1 MLKVCRNYAHSS
13 LLHRGINCRLMQKHR
28 SESTMTDEKFV
39 VKVEDMRR
47 FVVDCM
53 AAVGAKEENGKKV
66 ADLLIAADQRGHYS
80 HGLNRLRIY
89 MEDCRSG
96 NCDPNAQPTILRQ
109 KGATAWIDGNNGL
122 GAVVGDYCTRIA
134 IELAQQNGVG
144 WVVAKG
150 SNHFGIAGY
159 WPILMK
165 ERGYLGIAM
174 TNTSPL
180 VFPTRASQLA
190 VGTNPIAIVA
200 PANENDDFALDM
212 ATSAVA
218 LGKIELAER
227 KGEKINEQW
236 GADSKGRNTDDP
248 TEITQQGG
256 GLLPLGGSEE
266 TGGYKGF
273 GLGMSIEVLS
283 SILAGATYGKNVRTW
298 RETSKVADLG
308 QTFICID
315 PLCFAPNFNS
325 RLQSYLDETRR
336 LIPIDRTKKVLI
348 PGDPEREHLA
358 ESGIGIVY
366 GQAQLDHLLDIAK
379 QNNVNAFNYR
389 NNNAK

>member
-1 MLKVCRNYAHSS
+1 
-13 LLHRGINCRLMQKHR
+13 
-28 SESTMTDEKFV
+28 MTDEKFV

-174 TNTSPL
+174 TNTSPSFSARCGNQSDCYCCTSERKRRL
-180 VFPTRASQLA
+180 CSRYGNVCYRGHYSKR
-190 VGTNPIAIVA
+190 V
-200 PANENDDFALDM
+200 DFS
-212 ATSAVA
+212 SAVA

-256 GLLPLGGSEE
+256 
-266 TGGYKGF
+266 YKGF

-283 SILAGATYGKNVRTW
+283 SILAGATYGK
-298 RETSKVADLG
+298 KY
-308 QTFICID
+308 

>member
-1 MLKVCRNYAHSS
+1 MLKVCRNYAYPS
-13 LLHRGINCRLMQKHR
+13 LLCRGVNGRFIQKCQN
-28 SESTMTDEKFV
+28 ESTMTDEKFV

-47 FVVDCM
+47 FVIDCM

-180 VFPTRASQLA
+180 VFPTSRFLQ
-190 VGTNPIAIVA
+190 VGLIVHFKELLNSLWEPI
-200 PANENDDFALDM
+200 
-212 ATSAVA
+212 
-218 LGKIELAER
+218 
-227 KGEKINEQW
+227 
-236 GADSKGRNTDDP
+236 
-248 TEITQQGG
+248 
-256 GLLPLGGSEE
+256 
-266 TGGYKGF
+266 
-273 GLGMSIEVLS
+273 
-283 SILAGATYGKNVRTW
+283 
-298 RETSKVADLG
+298 
-308 QTFICID
+308 
-315 PLCFAPNFNS
+315 
-325 RLQSYLDETRR
+325 RLQLLHQQTRMTIS
-336 LIPIDRTKKVLI
+336 LSIW
-348 PGDPEREHLA
+348 
-358 ESGIGIVY
+358 
-366 GQAQLDHLLDIAK
+366 QLQQLRWEKSNWQNEKAK
-379 QNNVNAFNYR
+379 R
-389 NNNAK
+389 